1 MAVIFLGM
9 LKSTL
14 VVFLAMLLLLLL
26 LLLLPPPLALPSLVV
41 IGNHESESSSR
52 KQLLSV
58 LSLLTIVGATLHK
71 SLGLCCL
78 APPLHIYSDLR
89 HM

>member
-1 MAVIFLGM
+1 MVVIFLGM

-14 VVFLAMLLLLLL
+14 VVFLAMLSLLLL
-26 LLLLPPPLALPSLVV
+26 PPLALPSLVV
-41 IGNHESESSSR
+41 IGDHEPESSSR

-58 LSLLTIVGATLHK
+58 LSIEQMSVQLYTK